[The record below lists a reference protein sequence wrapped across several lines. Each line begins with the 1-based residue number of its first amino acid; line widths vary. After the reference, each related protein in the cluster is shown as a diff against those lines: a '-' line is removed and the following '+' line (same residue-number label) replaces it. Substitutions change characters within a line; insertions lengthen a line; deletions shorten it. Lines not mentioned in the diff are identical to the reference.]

1 METKKTAH
9 RPKGG
14 HAAGPKR
21 AASSGGRSGKKPA
34 AGSQARKRASGA
46 ANPKAVRRAS
56 GAHTGKTHKKK
67 TARYY
72 KKKLR
77 QAAVLAAGLAVA
89 AGIFLA
95 VRAVT
100 KCFGPEEQTAS
111 AIEFRRNGS
120 IVVTSVETLD
130 QDYYDTAELKKTIRD
145 SVSAYNEA
153 NGGGVKQTSFSVTE
167 NTAHLVMTY
176 DSPEDYERFNDT
188 TLYVG
193 TVQGA
198 RDEGFDFASIMSSVS
213 NADSSKILN
222 EATLE
227 QLLSNGVI
235 ILTEQANVVTAK
247 GILYATP
254 NLGVTDETH
263 ASAIGTINEDTPA
276 IIILK

>member
-9 RPKGG
+9 RPKTARGSG
-14 HAAGPKR
+14 SKR
-21 AASSGGRSGKKPA
+21 AAPARGSSAKKTTAKSGT
-34 AGSQARKRASGA
+34 RKGASGTA
-46 ANPKAVRRAS
+46 GRKAPRRAS
-56 GAHTGKTHKKK
+56 GAHTGKSFRKRI
-67 TARYY
+67 RYY
-72 KKKLR
+72 KKNLR
-77 QAAVLAAGLAVA
+77 QAAVLAAGLAIA
-89 AGIFLA
+89 AGVFLA

-100 KCFGPEEQTAS
+100 KGLGPEEQESS
-111 AIEFRRNGS
+111 AIEFRRNGTV
-120 IVVTSVETLD
+120 VVTSVETLD
-130 QDYYDTAELKKTIRD
+130 QEYYDAAELKTTIRD
-145 SVSAYNEA
+145 AVGAYNDA

-167 NTAHLVMTY
+167 NTARLVMTY
-176 DSPEDYERFNDT
+176 DSPEAYESFNDT

-198 RDEGFDFASIMSSVS
+198 MDAGFDFASIMSSVS

-227 QLLSNGVI
+227 QLLANEVI
-235 ILTEQANVVTAK
+235 ILTEQANVVTAE

-263 ASAIGTINEDTPA
+263 ASAIGTISEESPA

>member
-9 RPKGG
+9 RPKGA
-14 HAAGPKR
+14 HAAGSKR
-21 AASSGGRSGKKPA
+21 AAPSKGGSGRRPA
-34 AGSQARKRASGA
+34 AKGQGRKSTSGTMGRKTPRRSPGS
-46 ANPKAVRRAS
+46 
-56 GAHTGKTHKKK
+56 HTGKSFKKK
-67 TARYY
+67 VRYY

-89 AGIFLA
+89 AGILLA

-100 KCFGPEEQTAS
+100 KGLGPEEQETS

-120 IVVTSVETLD
+120 IVVTSVEALD
-130 QDYYDTAELKKTIRD
+130 QDYYDAAELKKTIKD
-145 SVSAYNEA
+145 AISAYNEA
-153 NGGGVKQTSFSVTE
+153 NGGGVAQNSFSVTE

-176 DSPEDYERFNDT
+176 DSAEDYEGFNDT

-198 RDEGFDFASIMSSVS
+198 KDEGFDFASIMSSVS

-227 QLLSNGVI
+227 QLLANDVI

-263 ASAIGTINEDTPA
+263 ASAIGTISSESPA

>member
-21 AASSGGRSGKKPA
+21 AAPSGGRSGKKPA
-34 AGSQARKRASGA
+34 ARSQTRKRASGA

-130 QDYYDTAELKKTIRD
+130 QDYYDVAELKKTIRD
-145 SVSAYNEA
+145 AVSAYNEA

>member
-9 RPKGG
+9 RPKNAR
-14 HAAGPKR
+14 AAGPKR
-21 AASSGGRSGKKPA
+21 AAPAKGSSGRKPAAPNTARKGTSGTTGKKSPRRSSGARSGKSFK
-34 AGSQARKRASGA
+34 RKL
-46 ANPKAVRRAS
+46 
-56 GAHTGKTHKKK
+56 
-67 TARYY
+67 RYY
-72 KKKLR
+72 KRKLR

-89 AGIFLA
+89 AGVLLA

-100 KCFGPEEQTAS
+100 RGLGPEEQTSS

-130 QDYYDTAELKKTIRD
+130 QDYYDEAELKKTIRD
-145 SVSAYNEA
+145 AVSAYNEA
-153 NGGGVKQTSFSVTE
+153 NGGGVKQNSFSVTDS
-167 NTAHLVMTY
+167 TARLVMTY
-176 DSPEDYERFNDT
+176 DSAEDYERFNDT

-198 RDEGFDFASIMSSVS
+198 RDEGYDFASIMSSVS

-227 QLLSNGVI
+227 QLPDNGAI
-235 ILTEQANVVTAK
+235 ILTEQADVVTNK
-247 GILYATP
+247 DILYATP
-254 NLGVTDETH
+254 NLGVTDATH
-263 ASAIGTINEDTPA
+263 ASAIGTISSESPA

>member
-9 RPKGG
+9 RPKNAR
-14 HAAGPKR
+14 AAGPKR
-21 AASSGGRSGKKPA
+21 AAPAKGSSGRKPAAKNTARKGTTGTAGKKTPRRSPGARSGK
-34 AGSQARKRASGA
+34 SSY
-46 ANPKAVRRAS
+46 
-56 GAHTGKTHKKK
+56 KKK
-67 TARYY
+67 LRYY

-77 QAAVLAAGLAVA
+77 QAAVLAAGLAIA
-89 AGIFLA
+89 AGVLLA

-100 KCFGPEEQTAS
+100 KGLGPEEQEAS
-111 AIEFRRNGS
+111 AIEFRRNGT
-120 IVVTSVETLD
+120 IVVTSVEALD
-130 QDYYDTAELKKTIRD
+130 QDYYDASELKKTIRD
-145 SVSAYNEA
+145 AVSAYNDA

-176 DSPEDYERFNDT
+176 DSAEDYEGFNDT

-227 QLLSNGVI
+227 QLLTNDVI

-254 NLGVTDETH
+254 NLGVTDQTH
-263 ASAIGTINEDTPA
+263 ASAIGTISSESPA

>member
-9 RPKGG
+9 RPKNAR
-14 HAAGPKR
+14 AAGPKR
-21 AASSGGRSGKKPA
+21 AAPAKGSYGRKPA
-34 AGSQARKRASGA
+34 AKNTARKGTTGTAGKKTPRRSSGA
-46 ANPKAVRRAS
+46 RS
-56 GAHTGKTHKKK
+56 GRSARKTL
-67 TARYY
+67 RYY

-77 QAAVLAAGLAVA
+77 QAAVLAAGLAIA
-89 AGIFLA
+89 AGVLLA

-100 KCFGPEEQTAS
+100 KGLGPEEQEAS

-120 IVVTSVETLD
+120 IVVTSVEALD
-130 QDYYDTAELKKTIRD
+130 QDYYDASELKKTIRD
-145 SVSAYNEA
+145 AVSAYNDE

-176 DSPEDYERFNDT
+176 DSAEDYERFNDT

-227 QLLSNGVI
+227 QLLTNDVI

-263 ASAIGTINEDTPA
+263 ASAIGTISSESPA